1 MKAQVKL
8 KMEQE
13 DERSSIQARQSA
25 EQNEVR
31 EGKHTNGVMPDVWI
45 PEREERGREEV
56 TENNHQKSYRV
67 WWRPGGWAY
76 RCCME
81 VFLLGAGTLG
91 VSSPFLDPL
100 ILSRESSSGRRPNG
114 F

>member
-31 EGKHTNGVMPDVWI
+31 EGKHTNGVMPDV
-45 PEREERGREEV
+45 
-56 TENNHQKSYRV
+56 
-67 WWRPGGWAY
+67 
-76 RCCME
+76 
-81 VFLLGAGTLG
+81 
-91 VSSPFLDPL
+91 
-100 ILSRESSSGRRPNG
+100 
-114 F
+114 